1 MLRTVSYS
9 SFMFFTFSLFPFG
22 LLASSGNG
30 DEGYPDP
37 WEDYSG
43 KCQYSNQT
51 PINIV
56 PNVEAELH
64 DLRIIYR
71 GALSGLKHHG
81 HTITLMVTAQN
92 GVLASQDFYELEEAH
107 LHTPSENHI
116 NGRTFPMEVHFV
128 HKSLEGKKLILS
140 VMYQYG
146 GALTPTLR
154 SIVDKAPKAGERFVF
169 GHPIQL
175 ENLLPKDQ
183 SYYRFNGASADNC
196 REGIMWFV
204 FKEPVLA
211 PKATIEAIHKIIG
224 NNNRPIAPSNNRL
237 ILE

>member
-1 MLRTVSYS
+1 MLRTVHYAA
-9 SFMFFTFSLFPFG
+9 FVLFTFGLFPVG
-22 LLASSGNG
+22 GLASSGNG

-43 KCQYSNQT
+43 KCKYSNQT
-51 PINIV
+51 PIDIV
-56 PNVEAELH
+56 PNVEAELR
-64 DLRIIYR
+64 DLRVVYR
-71 GALSGLKHHG
+71 GAISGIKHHG

-92 GVLASQDFYELEEAH
+92 GVLANQDFYELEEAH

-116 NGRTFPMEVHFV
+116 NGKTFPMEIHFV
-128 HKSLEGKKLILS
+128 HKSLDGHKLILS

-154 SIVDKAPKAGERFVF
+154 SIVDEMPKIGERFVF
-169 GHPIQL
+169 EHSMQL
-175 ENLLPKDQ
+175 EDLLPEDDG
-183 SYYRFNGASADNC
+183 YYRFNGASADNC

-211 PKATIEAIHKIIG
+211 PKATIEAIHQVIG
-224 NNNRPIAPSNNRL
+224 NNNRPIAPANNRL